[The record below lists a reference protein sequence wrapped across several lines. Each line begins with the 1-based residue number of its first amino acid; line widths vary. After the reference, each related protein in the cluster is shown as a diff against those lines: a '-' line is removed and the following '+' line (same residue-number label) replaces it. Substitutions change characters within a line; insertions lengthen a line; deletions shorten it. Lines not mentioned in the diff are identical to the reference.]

1 MEDIVVPIFVCGILF
16 VGMPWII
23 LHYLTK
29 WRQAPKI
36 TDEDEKLLDE
46 LHYTARQLEER
57 LQTIERILTV
67 DSPEYRLRGT
77 SEPARD
83 GDYRKGV

>member
-1 MEDIVVPIFVCGILF
+1 MEDTLVPIFGIGVLF
-16 VGMPWII
+16 IGMPWII

-46 LHYTARQLEER
+46 LFYTARRLEDR

-67 DSPEYRLRGT
+67 DNPEYRARPSDSD
-77 SEPARD
+77 SELN
-83 GDYRKGV
+83 YRKGN